1 LAFCTDCRASRDL
14 IWNRRVPE
22 YRPCPSIR
30 TLILS
35 DVRLYR
41 EGLAQA
47 LGSHSGLVVVGTATS
62 PDEAIRMATELLP
75 SVILIDH
82 ALPDVLHAVR
92 LLGAALVSA
101 RVVVLGVVE
110 SDQSVL
116 ACAEAGVAGYVPRE
130 ASLEDLVDTIE
141 CASRGEL
148 RCSPQLG
155 VTLLRQLALRATGA
169 DAAASRPP
177 LTSREVEIVRL
188 IEHGL
193 SNKEIAS
200 RLGIQVA
207 TVKNHVHNLLEKL
220 RIHRRA
226 EAADRLRGRFAHATA
241 GEPRAIREWGRR
253 GRI

>member
-1 LAFCTDCRASRDL
+1 
-14 IWNRRVPE
+14 
-22 YRPCPSIR
+22 
-30 TLILS
+30 
-35 DVRLYR
+35 
-41 EGLAQA
+41 
-47 LGSHSGLVVVGTATS
+47 
-62 PDEAIRMATELLP
+62 
-75 SVILIDH
+75 
-82 ALPDVLHAVR
+82 
-92 LLGAALVSA
+92 
-101 RVVVLGVVE
+101 VLG
-110 SDQSVL
+110 
-116 ACAEAGVAGYVPRE
+116 CAEAGVAGYVPRE
-130 ASLEDLVDTIE
+130 ASLEDLVETIG

-155 VTLLRQLALRATGA
+155 VTLLRQLALRAAGV
-169 DAAASRPP
+169 DDAASRAP

-193 SNKEIAS
+193 SNKEIAT

-253 GRI
+253 ERI